1 MSKTSLLVVGH
12 ARNLQDH
19 QKLFVGNHLG
29 IFECSNRVLYTHLE
43 KGWWTPDMT
52 KTIEDDSSLVNLQ
65 AIREYGF
72 FDDCK
77 FIDLSNRD
85 VVAAEYKTLKI
96 HPERSY
102 WREPSF
108 KMQVVHRYLALSQ
121 FISSSQLAEDD
132 IIILTRPDVLIK
144 PVHAVP
150 IIQRAITEFSA
161 SKHDLLL
168 FYWGGYPGDPLI
180 VGRSSQVLR
189 LVSPEIY
196 NTYEYVGFEN
206 LDAVSKTHFDCMR
219 VSVDDLY
226 YFAHSPNMGQ
236 YGNGRN

>member
-19 QKLFVGNHLG
+19 QKLFVDNHLG
-29 IFECSNRVLYTHLE
+29 IFECSSRVLYTHPE

-108 KMQVVHRYLALSQ
+108 KMQVVHRYLALSPCC
-121 FISSSQLAEDD
+121 SDH
-132 IIILTRPDVLIK
+132 T
-144 PVHAVP
+144 
-150 IIQRAITEFSA
+150 A
-161 SKHDLLL
+161 SNHGIFCK
-168 FYWGGYPGDPLI
+168 
-180 VGRSSQVLR
+180 QAR
-189 LVSPEIY
+189 LVAFLLGWVSRRS
-196 NTYEYVGFEN
+196 TYSRKKFSGF
-206 LDAVSKTHFDCMR
+206 AIGFS
-219 VSVDDLY
+219 
-226 YFAHSPNMGQ
+226 
-236 YGNGRN
+236 